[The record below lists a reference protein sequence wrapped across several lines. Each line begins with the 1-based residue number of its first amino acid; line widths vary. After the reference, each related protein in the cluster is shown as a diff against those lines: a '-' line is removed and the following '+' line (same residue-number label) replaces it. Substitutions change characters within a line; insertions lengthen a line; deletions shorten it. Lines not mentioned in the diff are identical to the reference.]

1 MQIFHATLVKA
12 DSHKKQVKV
21 QLGSQNWRLERPPL
35 LVVRLP
41 WQQTY
46 ECHSTSRI
54 KNPNLKCRYVRVR
67 PSSSSSNNTN
77 NKKAT
82 LSRFHFSILTATSE
96 TCTTSHDAQD
106 VYLSCM
112 PASCGKLL
120 TSCHLKRQKQQRA
133 FVSDANV
140 TRLKGSIADTPVPF
154 LCVEEEEKKKRGLP
168 CQM

>member
-1 MQIFHATLVKA
+1 M
-12 DSHKKQVKV
+12 
-21 QLGSQNWRLERPPL
+21 
-35 LVVRLP
+35 VRLP

-54 KNPNLKCRYVRVR
+54 KNPNLKCRYVRGR
-67 PSSSSSNNTN
+67 PSSSSPNNNNNT

-82 LSRFHFSILTATSE
+82 LARFHFSILTATSE

-106 VYLSCM
+106 VYLSCT

-154 LCVEEEEKKKRGLP
+154 LCVEEEEKKKKRSPLSNVKTCTLPKTENIIKMGLGGGGAK
-168 CQM
+168 MDL